1 MPPKKEDEIKIPE
14 AVLNRANRSIVDASY
29 GITNQERERY
39 KIPSF
44 PSFGFATSTML
55 DQESE
60 PPYIRPE
67 ERAVDYMRDAGLRMA
82 NRYTA
87 PVSRLSGSF
96 PTSRAGGYVNPEMS
110 EYVENEK
117 TYIRESPLGG
127 AVGSA
132 GFGREYTYG
141 NKNVEQVVSPYGFAQ
156 TSLTPQQVEQREQ
169 ARQQA
174 QQMGTMPRT
183 PEQQQALLAQMR
195 QAGTAIRERIASDS
209 MNFFGGRKPSQL
221 YTTPSG
227 AAIAA
232 PTNMFGQPIKE
243 FQDRYA
249 QQEEKLRGS
258 RSSSLATLG
267 STGFGAMQR
276 EQSSMVSPP
285 VRNPSLFGGMGYAST
300 LGGPQPASPMVA
312 TGPITSRNRRR
323 IFGGT

>member
-1 MPPKKEDEIKIPE
+1 
-14 AVLNRANRSIVDASY
+14 
-29 GITNQERERY
+29 
-39 KIPSF
+39 
-44 PSFGFATSTML
+44 
-55 DQESE
+55 
-60 PPYIRPE
+60 
-67 ERAVDYMRDAGLRMA
+67 
-82 NRYTA
+82 
-87 PVSRLSGSF
+87 
-96 PTSRAGGYVNPEMS
+96 
-110 EYVENEK
+110 
-117 TYIRESPLGG
+117 
-127 AVGSA
+127 
-132 GFGREYTYG
+132 
-141 NKNVEQVVSPYGFAQ
+141 
-156 TSLTPQQVEQREQ
+156 
-169 ARQQA
+169 
-174 QQMGTMPRT
+174 MGTMPRT